1 MRLTKRCC
9 LPRAGPHATLRYHN
23 ACRHKPWPSM
33 AQVERNLAAFGAVP
47 TGQAAAAAS
56 TADAKAGGAGSALQA
71 AAASAAA
78 VEGGGGGEDSSSL
91 QAGEGQEPDDPS
103 LPPKPALP
111 DGSRWRCV
119 RKEEQTL
126 SLLLQV
132 CVFLHLPGQ
141 SISLLMFVPSLSW
154 QLILVHTWRL
164 TRVSVC
170 SPACSAERSGTPTSR
185 TGTSGTTTPS
195 RPGALPPLLFDR
207 TFNKT
212 GSGRA
217 QKMN

>member
-56 TADAKAGGAGSALQA
+56 TADAKAGGAGSAPQA

-207 TFNKT
+207 SFNKT

>member
-56 TADAKAGGAGSALQA
+56 TADAKAGGAGSAPQA

-78 VEGGGGGEDSSSL
+78 VEGGGGGEDSPSL
-91 QAGEGQEPDDPS
+91 QAGEEQEPDDPS

-126 SLLLQV
+126 SLLLKV
-132 CVFLHLPGQ
+132 CVFLDLPGQ
-141 SISLLMFVPSLSW
+141 SILLLMFVPSLSW
-154 QLILVHTWRL
+154 QLILFTHKQL
-164 TRVSVC
+164 TRVPFVALRALQNGLGRQPVALVLLERRHRAGQVRSLPFC
-170 SPACSAERSGTPTSR
+170 SIDCLTRQVGDERKR
-185 TGTSGTTTPS
+185 
-195 RPGALPPLLFDR
+195 
-207 TFNKT
+207 
-212 GSGRA
+212 
-217 QKMN
+217 